1 MGSKFIINKTQMCAY
16 VFASMFQRILN
27 PFKQFR
33 FILNTRKFSCFC
45 VYFFKNVA
53 ATSEN
58 EIVSFYEMFVIFKT
72 FLFYLRIIHQ
82 MHAFSHKAVKYY
94 EKITLRKH
102 SIARGMGVTV
112 FAHFSFPRAML
123 CFNRIILEDFFS

>member
-1 MGSKFIINKTQMCAY
+1 MCAC
-16 VFASMFQRILN
+16 VFVSLFQRILN

-82 MHAFSHKAVKYY
+82 MHAFSHKAVKDYQ
-94 EKITLRKH
+94 KMSLRKRQL
-102 SIARGMGVTV
+102 SCGMGVPV

-123 CFNRIILEDFFS
+123 CSNWIIFGRFWRLGGGARPV

>member
-1 MGSKFIINKTQMCAY
+1 MCAY
-16 VFASMFQRILN
+16 VFVSMFQRILN

-72 FLFYLRIIHQ
+72 FLFYLRINHQ
-82 MHAFSHKAVKYY
+82 MHAFSHKAVKDY
-94 EKITLRKH
+94 EKITLRKRQP
-102 SIARGMGVTV
+102 SCRMGVPV
-112 FAHFSFPRAML
+112 FAHFSFQG
-123 CFNRIILEDFFS
+123 